1 MFQNDTTG
9 LSPEHFFR
17 IEFINGPF
25 APRFMGVEPLYMEL
39 PDQYCITNPEHLAI
53 VRQKST
59 ILPELAPLAKPGS
72 EMRGLSWRKIPVIL
86 LIEAHRAVLWLC
98 PDESDFAIPMPVR
111 RRAEA

>member
-1 MFQNDTTG
+1 MFQEDSIGEPPN
-9 LSPEHFFR
+9 LFFR
-17 IEFINGPF
+17 LEFINGPF
-25 APRFMGVEPLYMEL
+25 APRFTGVEPLYMEL
-39 PDQYCITNPEHLAI
+39 PDQYCITNPEHLAML
-53 VRQKST
+53 RQKSAFVS
-59 ILPELAPLAKPGS
+59 ELAALAKPGS